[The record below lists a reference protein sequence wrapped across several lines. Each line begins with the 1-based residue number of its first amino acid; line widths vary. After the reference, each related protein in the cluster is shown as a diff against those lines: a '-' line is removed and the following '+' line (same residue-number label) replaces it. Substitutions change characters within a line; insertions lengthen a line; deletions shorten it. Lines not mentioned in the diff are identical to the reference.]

1 MKSQPAA
8 IDEHFAAQFE
18 SARREFETWRHSR
31 TSRSR
36 IPENLWILAADLAKE
51 CGVFQTARELH
62 LNYCTLRNRMDS
74 KGSRIVRS
82 KPALMGFVEV
92 VPPPPAACFSECT
105 VEIERRKGTKIRIHL
120 KSREAPDLGEIGAAF
135 LRARA

>member
-1 MKSQPAA
+1 MKSQPPAINEHLAA
-8 IDEHFAAQFE
+8 RFE
-18 SARREFETWRHSR
+18 SARREFETWRQSR

-51 CGVFQTARELH
+51 CGLFQTARELH
-62 LNYCTLRNRMDS
+62 LNYCALRNRLDS
-74 KGSRIVRS
+74 KGSRLVRS
-82 KPALMGFVEV
+82 KPALMDFVEV
-92 VPPPPAACFSECT
+92 VPPPAVGFCECT

-120 KSREAPDLGEIGAAF
+120 KSGEAPDLGEIGAAF